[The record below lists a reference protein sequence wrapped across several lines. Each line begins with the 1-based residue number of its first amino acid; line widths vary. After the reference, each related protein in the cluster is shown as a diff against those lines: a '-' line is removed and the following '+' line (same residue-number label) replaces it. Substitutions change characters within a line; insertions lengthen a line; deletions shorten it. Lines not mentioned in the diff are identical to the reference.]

1 MEQIVI
7 TEGLP
12 EGWLIRRERRGSRGG
27 EPLYW
32 AYQWRN
38 SVRKPRWFGFRTTI
52 TLTGWFRTTIAA
64 RNVEDAK
71 ALVLATARQ
80 MGARL

>member
-1 MEQIVI
+1 MEKIVI

-12 EGWLIRRERRGSRGG
+12 EGWLIRRERRGSG
-27 EPLYW
+27 EPLYR

-38 SVRKPRWFGFRTTI
+38 SVRRPRWFGFRTTI
-52 TLTGWFRTTIAA
+52 TLTGWFKTTIAA

-80 MGARL
+80 LGARP